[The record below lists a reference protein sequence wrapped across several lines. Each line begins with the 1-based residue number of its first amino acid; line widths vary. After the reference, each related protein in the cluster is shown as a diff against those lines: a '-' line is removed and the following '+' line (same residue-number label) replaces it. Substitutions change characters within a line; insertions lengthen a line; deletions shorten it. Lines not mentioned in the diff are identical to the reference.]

1 MYMLQSMQN
10 YADRVPEIVG
20 LPPSFASFRII
31 SSKSVCSTNKLSAKK
46 GIFGTKTLI
55 LALLGPFQALCGP
68 FLTLFNEKTPF
79 LALVVEIFPSISS

>member
-1 MYMLQSMQN
+1 MLHVR
-10 YADRVPEIVG
+10 RVPEIVAG
-20 LPPSFASFRII
+20 FIQNYFLRKRMHKI
-31 SSKSVCSTNKLSAKK
+31 SAEK